1 MTLDAASDGSL
12 SQSGETSASTTTAD
26 DAAAGGGGAGA
37 GGDGGDAADSAVG
50 DGKPHIA
57 LRNAVETLEVVLSG
71 YAVRAVGGQ
80 GGKEEGGQE
89 VKTSQQRRTTCIE
102 TVASIHA
109 HAQSRT
115 LSYGPEGE
123 RTRPE

>member
-80 GGKEEGGQE
+80 GGK
-89 VKTSQQRRTTCIE
+89 
-102 TVASIHA
+102 
-109 HAQSRT
+109 
-115 LSYGPEGE
+115 
-123 RTRPE
+123 